1 MLQGKVAILKTPDS
15 LGKCLPL
22 LTIMRQ
28 VPICT
33 SPAVRNG
40 DESAQRPE
48 NIESPWVGFVS
59 TRGTVQGKMQRTK
72 DIDVSVVASPTYEAR
87 MRLL

>member
-1 MLQGKVAILKTPDS
+1 MFTPIDNNETGADKY
-15 LGKCLPL
+15 LARC
-22 LTIMRQ
+22 
-28 VPICT
+28 
-33 SPAVRNG
+33 

-48 NIESPWVGFVS
+48 NYESPWVGFVA

-87 MRLL
+87 MWQL